1 MHGFEFTNEYSGSI
15 PSFAIELTKTTVFSL
30 PKIPSKIPTFLANWH
45 GDKFGETPNVC
56 FSGFDIQGGSYEHL
70 ELLERCYKEK
80 KMIDEFEPV
89 YDDERIY

>member
-1 MHGFEFTNEYSGSI
+1 MSLIPEADKEAHDRFKFIADWYVDRFEES
-15 PSFAIELTKTTVFSL
+15 PS
-30 PKIPSKIPTFLANWH
+30 
-45 GDKFGETPNVC
+45 VC
-56 FSGFDIQGGSYEHL
+56 FSGFDIQEGSYEHL

>member
-1 MHGFEFTNEYSGSI
+1 MSI
-15 PSFAIELTKTTVFSL
+15 
-30 PKIPSKIPTFLANWH
+30 IPIADKEAWDRFTFLANWH
-45 GDKFGETPNVC
+45 GDKFAETPNVC

>member
-1 MHGFEFTNEYSGSI
+1 M
-15 PSFAIELTKTTVFSL
+15 
-30 PKIPSKIPTFLANWH
+30 SKIPIADKEAQDRFTFLANWH
-45 GDKFGETPNVC
+45 GDKFDETPNVC

>member
-1 MHGFEFTNEYSGSI
+1 M
-15 PSFAIELTKTTVFSL
+15 
-30 PKIPSKIPTFLANWH
+30 SKIPIADKEAQDRFELLANWH
-45 GDKFGETPNVC
+45 GDKFDETPNVC
-56 FSGFDIQGGSYEHL
+56 FSGFYIQEGSYEYL